1 MKNKIAII
9 LLLVS
14 SLLFSQK
21 LKTENNQN
29 NNISKAFEIVLQ
41 KWEHFEELKSLEK
54 YVNHPTELQEFLE
67 KKESS
72 KDVKLFTTR
81 KYLIASYNE
90 REVGGEHYTI
100 IISLDDLTDIKLKS
114 DKFFVNGYNTKR
126 NILKINRQGY
136 DSTGRWWQIGTYNL
150 TTKKFV
156 YGSKEY

>member
-1 MKNKIAII
+1 MKNTIAIF

-14 SLLFSQK
+14 SILFSQK
-21 LKTENNQN
+21 LKIENDQN
-29 NNISKAFEIVLQ
+29 SNLSKAFAMILK

-54 YVNHPTELQEFLE
+54 HINHQQELQKFLE
-67 KKESS
+67 KNEST
-72 KDVKLFTTR
+72 KDVKLFTTK

-100 IISLDDLTDIKLKS
+100 IISLDDLTDMKLKS
-114 DKFFVNGYNTKR
+114 DKFFVNGYNTRR
-126 NILKINRQGY
+126 NILNINRQGY
-136 DSTGRWWQIGTYNL
+136 DSTGRWWQTGTYNL